1 AALAPARAARLARA
15 AAAPAALA
23 ILALG
28 AADAHAATTLTAAP
42 NPVSASALVTIRGR
56 GWPVIEFCQRR
67 VTLTL
72 RSAQNSVAIGT
83 VGVGAGGGFRRA
95 WRPSSR
101 HAGAGAWKVVATM
114 RCESGDDGSPVPVVR
129 TVALRIR

>member
-1 AALAPARAARLARA
+1 MRSRLATLLAGAALAAT
-15 AAAPAALA
+15 
-23 ILALG
+23 
-28 AADAHAATTLTAAP
+28 AADASAATTIRATP
-42 NPVSASALVTIRGR
+42 NPVRANALVTLRGR

-83 VGVGAGGGFRRA
+83 VGVGPGGGFRRV

-101 HAGAGAWKVVATM
+101 HAGAGAWTVVATM
-114 RCESGDDGSPVPVVR
+114 RCESGDDGSLVPVVR
-129 TVALRIR
+129 RVALRIR

>member
-1 AALAPARAARLARA
+1 MRSRLSSVAALA
-15 AAAPAALA
+15 A
-23 ILALG
+23 IALG
-28 AADAHAATTLTAAP
+28 ATDARAATTLTAAP
-42 NPVSASALVTIRGR
+42 NPVAATSVVTISGR

-72 RSAQNSVAIGT
+72 QSAQNSVAIGT
-83 VGVGAGGGFRRA
+83 VGVGRGGGFRRG

-101 HAGAGAWKVVATM
+101 HAGPGRWKVVARM

-129 TVALRIR
+129 RVALRIR